1 MIERINIYKHLS
13 SAPGKALLNLDKVD
27 PEILERS
34 LLELVR
40 VRTSQLNGC
49 AYCIDMHTKDARA
62 TWRDVAAAVRPRC
75 LA

>member
-62 TWRDVAAAVRPRC
+62 TWRDGAAAVRPRC